1 MRWGQAAKARAAQRG
16 VGAAHIVVVA
26 AAAQPQHQVERGLL
40 LDVVV
45 RQRAAI
51 LELLARKDQALLV
64 RRNSL
69 LVLRTRALIVSAAP
83 TKCGG
88 EKDGVLSRGRGMEDR
103 GGEREREAPGSS
115 P

>member
-88 EKDGVLSRGRGMEDR
+88 ENGVLSRGRGMEDR